1 MGGATNRFAAGS
13 MGKGFISEASFEKY
27 TLDGCKDPISEQIDF
42 QFLLRHL
49 LLECT
54 DFRKEETSL
63 QYLGRQLGVSV
74 QLTPKFHAEL
84 AGTGVEYSWA
94 HSNAYYCWVPVSQKR
109 GRENFKL
116 LVKVCTCLET
126 VLTNN
131 RIEKFASTAKAYI
144 RNYHHLH
151 QQQSVSISCSTNTN
165 EPVPV
170 VAKQEL
176 L

>member
-1 MGGATNRFAAGS
+1 MGGATKRFAAGS

-94 HSNAYYCWVPVSQKR
+94 HSNAYYC
-109 GRENFKL
+109 
-116 LVKVCTCLET
+116 
-126 VLTNN
+126 
-131 RIEKFASTAKAYI
+131 
-144 RNYHHLH
+144 
-151 QQQSVSISCSTNTN
+151 
-165 EPVPV
+165 
-170 VAKQEL
+170 
-176 L
+176 